1 LARSAEDAVH
11 RVDPDQAVSD
21 IQTMDTVFSNSVS
34 SPRFQAVLLLVFAG
48 LAVALAM
55 IGVYGVVS
63 YSISQRTNE
72 IGIRVALGAH
82 SSDVVRLVLREALSL
97 AAIALLI
104 GLAGALALSRVLQS
118 LLFEVTPTDP
128 LTLTLVCLVV
138 LAVSGLAAIMPARRA
153 TRIDPLVALRY
164 E

>member
-1 LARSAEDAVH
+1 
-11 RVDPDQAVSD
+11 
-21 IQTMDTVFSNSVS
+21 
-34 SPRFQAVLLLVFAG
+34 
-48 LAVALAM
+48 
-55 IGVYGVVS
+55 
-63 YSISQRTNE
+63 
-72 IGIRVALGAH
+72 
-82 SSDVVRLVLREALSL
+82 
-97 AAIALLI
+97 LLI

-138 LAVSGLAAIMPARRA
+138 LTVSVLAAIMPARRA